1 MALKHNMPNDVSAG
15 SRPGMIPALASDGS
29 LYPVEKLEAHQRA
42 IPHLAISIFVFD
54 GNMMLLQRRA
64 LTKYHCGGQWANT
77 CCSHPHWGETL
88 TASADRRLGEELGF
102 SLPLTPGRQ
111 VEYRAYVGQ
120 GLTEHEHVTFYFGHA
135 KRNALVMK
143 PNPAEVMD
151 TRWATYSELV
161 ADIAQAPHDFAPWF
175 RIYMERFPDFGM

>member
-1 MALKHNMPNDVSAG
+1 MSLSTVTSDAPYGYTL
-15 SRPGMIPALASDGS
+15 GMIPAIRADGT
-29 LYPVEKLEAHQRA
+29 LYPIEKLEAHKRA

-54 GNMMLLQRRA
+54 GDYMLLQRRA

-88 TASADRRLGEELGF
+88 PASADRRLKEELGF
-102 SLPLTPGRQ
+102 NLPLTPGRK
-111 VEYRAYVGQ
+111 VEYRADVGQ

-135 KRNALVMK
+135 KRGALVIK
-143 PNPAEVMD
+143 ANPAEVME
-151 TRWATYSELV
+151 TRWTTYGE
-161 ADIAQAPHDFAPWF
+161 IAAEITTSPEHFAPWF